1 MPPECC
7 IKYTLVSFVYH
18 NITILTSNFNI
29 KTIIKQGGFI
39 QCYYGCFYYK
49 TKTDV
54 SPKF

>member
-29 KTIIKQGGFI
+29 KAIIKQGVFI

-49 TKTDV
+49 TKTDI
-54 SPKF
+54 SPKL